1 MTIVSPSLHQTE
13 LMKNIACPLALSLV
27 LATSCSRD
35 FIELTPVSTV
45 SVDVLYKTDKD
56 FQDAVIGVYSGFR
69 APYQNF
75 WQFGDLRGDDVKH
88 DLANGLESIRTDTF
102 LNDYNDNILLTS
114 WRGYY
119 SIITNAN
126 AILARIAAADPALV
140 TNKDRHIGETK
151 FLRALA
157 YFNLV
162 RIFGD
167 VPMITTPISLEDA
180 YKTGREKVDK
190 VYEEVIIKDLL
201 DAETKLPVKYTGT
214 DVGRATRGAAKAL
227 LGKVYLTRKDFVK
240 AEDKLK
246 EVTTLG
252 YVLLKNFNDLFDYT
266 KDEHHSEYIF
276 DIEYVAGG
284 IGLGS
289 SFTNTFTLEFQS
301 GGKALVDELSRIYGI
316 LPGATAASGGN
327 PTASMFAA
335 FDPKDLRKDVSVATG
350 VTGADGK
357 FVALSSTGVTSFSK
371 KYMAPLKANND
382 SPANWKVI
390 RYADVLLMLA
400 EAMNENGKTTEA
412 LTYLNQVRQ
421 RAGLAGYTGL
431 SKDDTREKIYL
442 ERRLELFLEGHR
454 WFDLVRTG
462 RALAVMA
469 PFGMKPYMTV
479 FPIPLAEL
487 EIIRN
492 PAIFAQNPGYE

>member
-1 MTIVSPSLHQTE
+1 
-13 LMKNIACPLALSLV
+13 MKYTSFVFVLALL
-27 LATSCSRD
+27 LTTSCRKE

-56 FQDAVIGVYSGFR
+56 FQDAVVGVYSGFR
-69 APYQNF
+69 VPYQNF
-75 WQFGDLRGDDVKH
+75 WQFGDLRGDDAKH
-88 DLANGLESIRTDTF
+88 DLANGLESIRVDNFLTD
-102 LNDYNDNILLTS
+102 YSDNILLAS

-119 SIITNAN
+119 SAITNAN
-126 AILARIAAADPALV
+126 AILAKIADANPTVV

-167 VPMITTPISLEDA
+167 VPMITTPITTEQA
-180 YKTGREKVDK
+180 YQTGREKVDK
-190 VYEEVIIKDLL
+190 IYDEVIIKDLL
-201 DAETKLPVKYTGT
+201 DAEAKLPVKYTGA

-240 AEDKLK
+240 AEEKLK
-246 EVTTLG
+246 DVTTLG
-252 YVLLKNFNDLFDYT
+252 YALLKNYNDLWDYT

-276 DIEYVAGG
+276 DIEYLAGG
-284 IGLGS
+284 LGIGS
-289 SFTNTFTLEFQS
+289 TFTNTFTLEFQS
-301 GGKALVDELSRIYGI
+301 GGSALVNELSRIYGI

-327 PTASMFAA
+327 PTAALFAA

-350 VTGADGK
+350 VIGADGR
-357 FVALSSTGVTSFSK
+357 FVALSTTGVTSFSK

-382 SPANWKVI
+382 SPANWKVV

-421 RAGLAGYTGL
+421 RAGVLVYANLT
-431 SKDDTREKIYL
+431 KDDFREKAYL
-442 ERRLELFLEGHR
+442 ERRLELYLEGHR

-492 PAIFAQNPGYE
+492 PAVFPQNPGYE

>member
-1 MTIVSPSLHQTE
+1 
-13 LMKNIACPLALSLV
+13 MKGISRALGLAFLLLS
-27 LATSCSRD
+27 SCNKN

-56 FQDAVIGVYSGFR
+56 FQDAVVGVYNGFR
-69 APYQNF
+69 IPYQNM
-75 WQFGDLRGDDVKH
+75 WQFGDLRGDDTKH
-88 DLANGLESIRTDTF
+88 DLANGLESIRVDNF
-102 LNDYNDNILLTS
+102 LTDYNDNILLTS

-119 SIITNAN
+119 SVITNAN
-126 AILARIAAADPALV
+126 AIIAKIATADPTV
-140 TNKDRHIGETK
+140 VKNKDRHIGETK

-167 VPMITTPISLEDA
+167 LPMITTPITLEEA

-190 VYEEVIIKDLL
+190 IYDEVIIKDLL
-201 DAETKLPVKYTGT
+201 DAETKLPVKYTGA

-240 AEDKLK
+240 AEEKLRD
-246 EVTTLG
+246 VTTLG
-252 YVLLKNFNDLFDYT
+252 YALVKNYNDLFDYT
-266 KDEHHSEYIF
+266 KDEHHSEYVF
-276 DIEYVAGG
+276 DIEYISGG

-289 SFTNTFTLEFQS
+289 TFTNTFTLEFQS
-301 GGKALVDELSRIYGI
+301 GGRALVDELSRIYGI

-327 PTASMFAA
+327 PTTSIFQA
-335 FDPKDLRKDVSVATG
+335 FDPKDLRKDISVATG
-350 VTGADGK
+350 VIGADGK
-357 FVALSSTGVTSFSK
+357 FVGLSTTGVTSFSK

-421 RAGLAGYTGL
+421 RAGVTAYSGL
-431 SKDDTREKIYL
+431 TKDDFREKVYL

-462 RALAVMA
+462 RALSVMA

-479 FPIPLAEL
+479 FPLPLTEL

-492 PAIFAQNPGYE
+492 PSVFAQNPGYE

>member
-1 MTIVSPSLHQTE
+1 MKGITCTVGLVFL
-13 LMKNIACPLALSLV
+13 LM
-27 LATSCSRD
+27 TSCNKN

-56 FQDAVIGVYSGFR
+56 FQDAVVGVYSGFR
-69 APYQNF
+69 VPYQNF
-75 WQFGDLRGDDVKH
+75 WQFGDLRGDDTKH
-88 DLANGLESIRTDTF
+88 DLANGLESIRVDNFLTD
-102 LNDYNDNILLTS
+102 YSDNILLAS

-119 SIITNAN
+119 SVITNAN
-126 AILARIAAADPALV
+126 AILAKIGTADPAVV

-167 VPMITTPISLEDA
+167 VPMVTAPVTIEDA

-190 VYEEVIIKDLL
+190 IYDEVIIKDLL

-252 YVLLKNFNDLFDYT
+252 YALLKNYNDLWDYT

-276 DIEYVAGG
+276 DIEYLAGG
-284 IGLGS
+284 LGLGS
-289 SFTNTFTLEFQS
+289 TFTNTFSLEFQS

-327 PTASMFAA
+327 PTAAMFAVYE
-335 FDPKDLRKDVSVATG
+335 PNDLRKDVSVATG
-350 VTGADGK
+350 VIGADGK

-382 SPANWKVI
+382 SPANWKVL

-421 RAGLAGYTGL
+421 RAGVPAHAGLT
-431 SKDDTREKIYL
+431 KDDAREKIYL
-442 ERRLELFLEGHR
+442 ERRRELYLEGHR

-462 RALAVMA
+462 RALSVMA

-479 FPIPLAEL
+479 FPLPLTEL

-492 PAIFAQNPGYE
+492 PAVFAQNPGYE

>member
-1 MTIVSPSLHQTE
+1 
-13 LMKNIACPLALSLV
+13 MKYTSFVFV
-27 LATSCSRD
+27 LAFLLTTSCRKE

-56 FQDAVIGVYSGFR
+56 FQDAVVGVYSGFR
-69 APYQNF
+69 IPYQNF
-75 WQFGDLRGDDVKH
+75 WQFGDLRGDDTKH
-88 DLANGLESIRTDTF
+88 DLANGLESIRVDNF
-102 LNDYNDNILLTS
+102 LTDYNDNILLTS

-119 SIITNAN
+119 SAITNAN
-126 AILARIAAADPALV
+126 AILAKIADANPAVV

-167 VPMITTPISLEDA
+167 VPMVTTPITTEQA
-180 YKTGREKVDK
+180 YQTGREKVDK
-190 VYEEVIIKDLL
+190 IYDELIIKDLL
-201 DAETKLPVKYTGT
+201 DAEAKLPVKYTGA

-240 AEDKLK
+240 AEEKLK
-246 EVTTLG
+246 DVTTLG
-252 YVLLKNFNDLFDYT
+252 YVLLKNYNDLWDYT

-276 DIEYVAGG
+276 DIEYLAGG
-284 IGLGS
+284 LGIGS
-289 SFTNTFTLEFQS
+289 TFTNTFTLEFQS
-301 GGKALVDELSRIYGI
+301 GGSALVNELSRIYGI

-327 PTASMFAA
+327 PTAAMFAA

-350 VTGADGK
+350 VIGADGK
-357 FVALSSTGVTSFSK
+357 FVALSTTGVTSFSK

-412 LTYLNQVRQ
+412 LTYLNMVRQ
-421 RAGLAGYTGL
+421 RAGVAAYAGLT
-431 SKDDTREKIYL
+431 KDDFREKVYL
-442 ERRLELFLEGHR
+442 ERRLELYLEGHR

-462 RALAVMA
+462 RALTVMA

-479 FPIPLAEL
+479 FPIPLTEL

-492 PAIFAQNPGYE
+492 PAVFAQNPGYE